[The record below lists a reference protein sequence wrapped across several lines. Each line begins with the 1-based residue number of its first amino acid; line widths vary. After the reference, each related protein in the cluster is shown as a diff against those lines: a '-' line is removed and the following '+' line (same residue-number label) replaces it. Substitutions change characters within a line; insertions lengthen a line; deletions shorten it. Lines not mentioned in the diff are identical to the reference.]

1 MTRHVHTNTAP
12 PRQRAM
18 SPHRYP
24 IPSAFLCTQMSPRS
38 GCKPRR
44 TGSAATCSFTHLN
57 AVDSERGQSGNGNVW
72 KSKQLCP
79 FSFFNRPRS
88 FLRGHYLDLNYSAGR
103 MGTGGG
109 GLPKKS
115 GGKEPDCFNLSACGA
130 PLFIKLFGRVIQ
142 TQAPVFCAPPLFSHE
157 NQFPWRPSLIPVLAS
172 TMATCARP
180 DRLRAGM
187 MRLSALIP
195 AHSGNGG
202 PCHFVVPSAGLD
214 RKTFAIII
222 SCSAEAQP
230 HYTPTRLLIR
240 TDNQRD

>member
-1 MTRHVHTNTAP
+1 MP
-12 PRQRAM
+12 GGWGQEEKG
-18 SPHRYP
+18 YP
-24 IPSAFLCTQMSPRS
+24 
-38 GCKPRR
+38 K
-44 TGSAATCSFTHLN
+44 
-57 AVDSERGQSGNGNVW
+57 
-72 KSKQLCP
+72 K
-79 FSFFNRPRS
+79 
-88 FLRGHYLDLNYSAGR
+88 
-103 MGTGGG
+103 
-109 GLPKKS
+109 KKS

-130 PLFIKLFGRVIQ
+130 PLFIKLFGCVIQ

-157 NQFPWRPSLIPVLAS
+157 NQFPWRPSLIPFLAS

-195 AHSGNGG
+195 GHSGNGG

-222 SCSAEAQP
+222 SCSAEARP

>member
-1 MTRHVHTNTAP
+1 MP
-12 PRQRAM
+12 
-18 SPHRYP
+18 
-24 IPSAFLCTQMSPRS
+24 
-38 GCKPRR
+38 G
-44 TGSAATCSFTHLN
+44 GW
-57 AVDSERGQSGNGNVW
+57 GQ
-72 KSKQLCP
+72 
-79 FSFFNRPRS
+79 
-88 FLRGHYLDLNYSAGR
+88 
-103 MGTGGG
+103 GGWG
-109 GLPKKS
+109 GVEEGYPKKS

-142 TQAPVFCAPPLFSHE
+142 TQAPVFCTPPLFSHE
-157 NQFPWRPSLIPVLAS
+157 NQFPWRPSLIPFLAS

-202 PCHFVVPSAGLD
+202 PCHFVVPRAGLD

>member
-1 MTRHVHTNTAP
+1 MFTPTLL

-24 IPSAFLCTQMSPRS
+24 IPSAFFWTQMSPRS
-38 GCKPRR
+38 GCKLCSTESATRIRAPLRR
-44 TGSAATCSFTHLN
+44 WQLLRHLW
-57 AVDSERGQSGNGNVW
+57 DQSGKGNGR
-72 KSKQLCP
+72 KSKQRV
-79 FSFFNRPRS
+79 SFFPPLSSVFPLRS
-88 FLRGHYLDLNYSAGR
+88 LFGLKLLCRADGDRGRRAIQR
-103 MGTGGG
+103 
-109 GLPKKS
+109 KS

-142 TQAPVFCAPPLFSHE
+142 TQALVFCAPPLFSHE
-157 NQFPWRPSLIPVLAS
+157 NQFPWRPSLIPFLAS

-195 AHSGNGG
+195 GHSGNGG
-202 PCHFVVPSAGLD
+202 PCHFVVPCAGLN
-214 RKTFAIII
+214 RKRFAIII

>member
-1 MTRHVHTNTAP
+1 MFTPTLL

-38 GCKPRR
+38 GCKRCR
-44 TGSAATCSFTHLN
+44 TGSATMCWFTHLYSHWPLFKICETKVEKEPCGKVN
-57 AVDSERGQSGNGNVW
+57 N
-72 KSKQLCP
+72 LCP
-79 FSFFNRPRS
+79 FSP
-88 FLRGHYLDLNYSAGR
+88 FLGLLSASLFGLKLLCPAD
-103 MGTGGG
+103 GDKGGKEG
-109 GLPKKS
+109 YPKKS

-157 NQFPWRPSLIPVLAS
+157 NQFPWRPSLIPFLAS

-202 PCHFVVPSAGLD
+202 PCHFVVPRAGLD

>member
-1 MTRHVHTNTAP
+1 MP
-12 PRQRAM
+12 GGWGQEEEG
-18 SPHRYP
+18 YP
-24 IPSAFLCTQMSPRS
+24 
-38 GCKPRR
+38 K
-44 TGSAATCSFTHLN
+44 
-57 AVDSERGQSGNGNVW
+57 
-72 KSKQLCP
+72 KKK
-79 FSFFNRPRS
+79 
-88 FLRGHYLDLNYSAGR
+88 
-103 MGTGGG
+103 
-109 GLPKKS
+109 KKS

-130 PLFIKLFGRVIQ
+130 PLFIKLFGCVIQ

-157 NQFPWRPSLIPVLAS
+157 NQFPWRPSLIPFLAS

-195 AHSGNGG
+195 GHSGNGG

-222 SCSAEAQP
+222 SCSAEARP